1 MFCSLKPNLD
11 NFTVLNL
18 TTIDSLITPSEA
30 LILDD
35 MILYL
40 KKGGIEI

>member
-18 TTIDSLITPSEA
+18 TTINSLIKPSDV

-40 KKGGIEI
+40 KKGEIEI